1 MEKLLR
7 NDDQDSFI
15 FLLMRNLGILEEEIG
30 QLFESDSFQVPAV
43 LRLKTHSVPTQTVL
57 YNLEGLSKEEADDCL
72 HYFDADGNGKIN
84 FEG

>member
-1 MEKLLR
+1 MDLIKKKMMERISNVRDTVEDLKSAFRVFDKDTSKEFIPSSELR
-7 NDDQDSFI
+7 
-15 FLLMRNLGILEEEIG
+15 
-30 QLFESDSFQVPAV
+30 
-43 LRLKTHSVPTQTVL
+43 HVL

>member
-1 MEKLLR
+1 MMERISNVVDTVEDLKLAFRVFDKDTSKEFIPSNELR
-7 NDDQDSFI
+7 
-15 FLLMRNLGILEEEIG
+15 
-30 QLFESDSFQVPAV
+30 
-43 LRLKTHSVPTQTVL
+43 HVL